1 MQKATQK
8 QLETIKEL
16 ASKRFG
22 DIYSSGFEAF
32 SAWLMEHVGYFDLHA
47 LDKEAASKVIKLL
60 KISHTKPKNI
70 HTPRGE
76 FLRKVALALVKAY
89 LRGFYEGQV
98 SKETPPSM
106 ESLVDEM
113 LRAFHD
119 KKADSI

>member
-16 ASKRFG
+16 ASKR
-22 DIYSSGFEAF
+22 
-32 SAWLMEHVGYFDLHA
+32 
-47 LDKEAASKVIKLL
+47 
-60 KISHTKPKNI
+60 
-70 HTPRGE
+70 TPRGE
-76 FLRKVALALVKAY
+76 FLRKAALALVKAY

-113 LRAFHD
+113 LKAFYD
-119 KKADSI
+119 KKADSL